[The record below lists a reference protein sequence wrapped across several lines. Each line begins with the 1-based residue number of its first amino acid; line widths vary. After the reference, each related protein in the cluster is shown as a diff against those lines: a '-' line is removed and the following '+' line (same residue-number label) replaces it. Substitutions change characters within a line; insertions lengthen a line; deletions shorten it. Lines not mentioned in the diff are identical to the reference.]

1 MIIFIAEDDIS
12 LQKSLSRILI
22 SLGHQV
28 KVFSNGEQLLEAL
41 EQSNK
46 SELIGNCC
54 ILLDF
59 DLPKMNGLEWA
70 LLHKST
76 AAPMLRRNSL
86 T

>member
-41 EQSNK
+41 QQK
-46 SELIGNCC
+46 RT
-54 ILLDF
+54 D
-59 DLPKMNGLEWA
+59 WQ
-70 LLHKST
+70 LLHFI
-76 AAPMLRRNSL
+76 RF
-86 T
+86 